1 MGSNIYIA
9 NQSPYYPVGFG
20 LSLGMLLAFGVI
32 WPPVY
37 MLFLK
42 RINAKRAALSME
54 EIRAKYTDD
63 QLAEMGDESPLFRYV
78 Y

>member
-9 NQSPYYPVGFG
+9 KESPYYPVGFG

-32 WPPVY
+32 WPPIYV
-37 MLFLK
+37 MILK
-42 RINAKRAALSME
+42 RINARRAEMSAA
-54 EIRAKYTDD
+54 EIREKYTTA
-63 QLAEMGDESPLFRYV
+63 QLAELGDESPLFKYV